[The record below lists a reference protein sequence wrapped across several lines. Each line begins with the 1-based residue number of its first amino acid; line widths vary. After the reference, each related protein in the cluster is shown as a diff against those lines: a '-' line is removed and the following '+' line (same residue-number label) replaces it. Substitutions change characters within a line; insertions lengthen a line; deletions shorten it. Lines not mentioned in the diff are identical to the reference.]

1 MRLHSVNEPV
11 RQGEYFCSAR
21 ELYHV
26 EHVADGHVLLE
37 DCRSGELLD
46 VPVSHLLALTRVP
59 DPADEAA
66 KVAQSLVPGREAL

>member
-1 MRLHSVNEPV
+1 MRLRSMNEPI

-37 DCRSGELLD
+37 DCRSGELVD
-46 VPVSHLLALTRVP
+46 VPVAHLRGLTRLP

-66 KVAQSLVPGREAL
+66 GVAESLVPGREAL

>member
-1 MRLHSVNEPV
+1 MRLPSVNEQV

-37 DCRSGELLD
+37 DCRSGELVD
-46 VPVSHLLALTRVP
+46 VPVAHLLQLTRLP

-66 KVAQSLVPGREAL
+66 EVAESLVPGREPL